1 MTSVQRYLPVLGR
14 ILLAVLF
21 VMSGISKLTDPAG
34 TIGYIQSAGLPLPN
48 VAYGIALTVELLG
61 GILLIAGYRT
71 RLVALVLA
79 VFTVAAA
86 IGFHAH
92 FADQNQM
99 IHFMKNIA
107 ITGGLLQVVAFGAGA
122 FSLDSRL
129 GKA

>member
-14 ILLAVLF
+14 VLLAVLF

-48 VAYGIALTVELLG
+48 IAYGIALTVELLG
-61 GILLIAGYRT
+61 GILLIVGYRT
-71 RLVALVLA
+71 RLVALILA
-79 VFTVAAA
+79 AFTVAAA

>member
-1 MTSVQRYLPVLGR
+1 MTSVQRYLPVFGR
-14 ILLAVLF
+14 VLLAVLF
-21 VMSGISKLTDPAG
+21 VMSGIGKLTDPAG
-34 TIGYIQSAGLPLPN
+34 TIGYIHSAGLPLPN

-61 GILLIAGYRT
+61 GILLIVGYRT
-71 RLVALVLA
+71 RLVALILA
-79 VFTVAAA
+79 IFTVAAA

>member
-21 VMSGISKLTDPAG
+21 VMSGVSKLTDPAG
-34 TIGYIQSAGLPLPN
+34 TIGCIQSAGLPLPN
-48 VAYGIALTVELLG
+48 IAYGIALTVELLG